1 MIFRIVNRNNIR
13 IRLNTFIHLQFTRL
27 DYTLLK
33 TVFWR
38 LVRTLAR
45 WVWSSAEQSGESS
58 QGQEAVTSCGGRRG
72 NMCRE
77 IRSGEAGSLN
87 CYN

>member
-1 MIFRIVNRNNIR
+1 MV
-13 IRLNTFIHLQFTRL
+13 
-27 DYTLLK
+27 K

-58 QGQEAVTSCGGRRG
+58 QGQEAVTTCGGRRARG
-72 NMCRE
+72 NMCRQ
-77 IRSGEAGSLN
+77 IRSGGLAV
-87 CYN
+87 

>member
-1 MIFRIVNRNNIR
+1 M
-13 IRLNTFIHLQFTRL
+13 
-27 DYTLLK
+27 LK

-58 QGQEAVTSCGGRRG
+58 QGQEAVTTCRG
-72 NMCRE
+72 E
-77 IRSGEAGSLN
+77 ICLERLHLVRLEFKLLR
-87 CYN
+87 